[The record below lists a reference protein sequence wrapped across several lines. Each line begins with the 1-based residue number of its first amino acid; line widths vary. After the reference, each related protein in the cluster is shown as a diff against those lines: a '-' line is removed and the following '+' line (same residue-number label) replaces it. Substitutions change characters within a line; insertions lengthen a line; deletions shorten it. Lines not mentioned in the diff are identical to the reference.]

1 MHLAAACDCPTV
13 AIFGGSKYFEW
24 YPWRVRNLVVR
35 PQSWIGEEKAA
46 GMLDSALMRE
56 IPADKVI
63 TAFDEVLSGGGT
75 VRPEKSALTLAT

>member
-1 MHLAAACDCPTV
+1 
-13 AIFGGSKYFEW
+13 
-24 YPWRVRNLVVR
+24 VR

-63 TAFDEVLSGGGT
+63 AAFDEVLAGGGT
-75 VRPEKSALTLAT
+75 VRPEKSALMLAT